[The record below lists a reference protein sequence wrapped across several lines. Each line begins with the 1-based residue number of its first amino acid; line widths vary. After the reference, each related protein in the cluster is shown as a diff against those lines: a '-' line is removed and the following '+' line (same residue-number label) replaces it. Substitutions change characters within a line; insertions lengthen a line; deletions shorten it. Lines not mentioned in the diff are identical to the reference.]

1 MQVVQEQLA
10 VAADPAEV
18 GRARRWVRGR
28 LLDLGADP
36 AAGYAE
42 TLVLLVSELVTNAVV
57 HAGSP
62 AVLRLVW
69 SRDEGPV
76 RVEVADA
83 SGTAPQPRHACPGA
97 TSGRGLELVE
107 LLAARWGWC
116 PKAGGKLVWCEVDRT
131 DLVDGTAPR
140 EPAPLLL
147 DRPLDRVQTADSRS
161 SQGRNGSQP
170 FRISDEPLT

>member
-18 GRARRWVRGR
+18 GRARRWVRVR

-36 AAGYAE
+36 TAGYAE

-69 SRDEGPV
+69 PRDEGPV

-83 SGTAPQPRHACPGA
+83 CGAAPQPRHACPGRPA
-97 TSGRGLELVE
+97 GAGSNWSTCSRPAGAGARRAAGSWSG
-107 LLAARWGWC
+107 ARWSG
-116 PKAGGKLVWCEVDRT
+116 PARP
-131 DLVDGTAPR
+131 TARHCGPAR
-140 EPAPLLL
+140 PTARRRAKPAP
-147 DRPLDRVQTADSRS
+147 
-161 SQGRNGSQP
+161 
-170 FRISDEPLT
+170 

>member
-36 AAGYAE
+36 TAGYAE

-69 SRDEGPV
+69 PRGEGPV

-83 SGTAPQPRHACPGA
+83 SGTAPRPRHACPGA
-97 TSGRGLELVE
+97 TSGRGLELVD

-116 PKAGGKLVWCEVDRT
+116 PQGGGKLVWCEVERT
-131 DLVDGTAPR
+131 DPADGAAAWTDLADGAAPR
-140 EPAPLLL
+140 GTGAL
-147 DRPLDRVQTADSRS
+147 TA
-161 SQGRNGSQP
+161 
-170 FRISDEPLT
+170 